1 MTTALSFNSNYMQAD
16 KADSAKKRFAVLIA
30 IGVAACVLFALLGFE
45 LWRHFHKTNVSL
57 K

>member
-16 KADSAKKRFAVLIA
+16 KADSAKKRFGVLIA
-30 IGVAACVLFALLGFE
+30 IGVTVSVLFALGIYE
-45 LWRHFHKTNVSL
+45 LWIHFHKPKIVV